1 MRATIVAQ
9 SNIEFIWSSVEKF
22 ISDAFNKHDGDETEE
37 DTRKLLE
44 EGKAQLWI
52 AHDGRG
58 IRAAA
63 VSRLATVPN
72 GRRICFVMACGGEGF
87 DEWARPGI
95 AEIEKFAKANNCDA
109 VRLSGRRGWR
119 VYKKHGYKEPFVIL
133 EKALNKCLTAV

>member
-1 MRATIVAQ
+1 MRTTIVAQ

-44 EGKAQLWI
+44 DGKAQLWI

-63 VSRLATVPN
+63 VTRLATVPS
-72 GRRICFVMACGGEGF
+72 GRRVCFCMACGGTGLT
-87 DEWARPGI
+87 EWLDLGMK
-95 AEIEKFAKANNCDA
+95 EIEKFAKINKCDL

-119 VYKKHGYKEPFVIL
+119 GAFKSLGYKEPFVIL
-133 EKALNKCLTAV
+133 EKALI

>member
-9 SNIEFIWSSVEKF
+9 SNVDFIWSSVERF
-22 ISDAFNKHDGDETEE
+22 IKAAYTKHVGDETEE
-37 DTRKLLE
+37 DAKKLLE

-63 VSRLATVPN
+63 ITRLATVPN
-72 GRRICFVMACGGEGF
+72 GRRICFAMACGGEGVE
-87 DEWARPGI
+87 EWKSHLGD
-95 AEIEKFAKANNCDA
+95 IEKFAKQNKCDA

-119 VYKKHGYKEPFVIL
+119 TVFKPQGYKEPFVIL
-133 EKALNKCLTAV
+133 EKALNG